1 MPYRVSHTEFDRIVG
16 DAIAKLPAWLIERLD
31 LANVDIVV
39 EPSLAAEKR
48 ADLELEPDEDLLGL
62 YEGFPLDQRVG
73 YGDTVPD
80 KITLFQREIESIASS
95 REELLEQI
103 ETTLKHEIHHGFG
116 ADESR
121 VHDFGLG

>member
-1 MPYRVSHTEFDRIVG
+1 MPYRVNPTEFDAMVG
-16 DAIAKLPAWLIERLD
+16 DAIAKLPNWLIRQLE

-39 EPSLAAEKR
+39 EPRLTTEKR
-48 ADLELEPDEDLLGL
+48 MELELEPDEDLLGL
-62 YEGFPLDQRVG
+62 YEGFPLDQRAS

-80 KITLFQREIESIASS
+80 KITLFQREIESASDS
-95 REELLEQI
+95 RAKLLEQI

-116 ADESR
+116 ADEGR

>member
-1 MPYRVSHTEFDRIVG
+1 MPYRVSHTEFDRMVG
-16 DAIAKLPAWLIERLD
+16 DAITKLPDWLIEQLE

-39 EPSLAAEKR
+39 EPSLTVEKR
-48 ADLELEPDEDLLGL
+48 AELELAPDEDLLGL
-62 YEGFPLDQRVG
+62 YEGLPLDQRVG
-73 YGDTVPD
+73 YGDTLPD
-80 KITLFQREIESIASS
+80 KITLFQFEIESIASS

-116 ADESR
+116 ADENR